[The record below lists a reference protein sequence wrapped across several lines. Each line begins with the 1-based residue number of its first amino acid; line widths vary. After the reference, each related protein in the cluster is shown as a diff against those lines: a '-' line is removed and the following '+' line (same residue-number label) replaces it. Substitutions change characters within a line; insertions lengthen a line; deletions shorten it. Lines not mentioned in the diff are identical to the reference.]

1 MYCLNLDME
10 QNQDE
15 QTIEYIINTFQ
26 KFSLADIKYN
36 KDRPIA
42 AALLSGCLLDQISG
56 FLFENKGKATDKAR
70 KFVKKYMPA
79 YDGIRIYDILRNS
92 LVHNYSLPKQYA
104 VTSDLAG
111 ADLGLSIL
119 PNGVIYIPSFIQDLE
134 IAVSKAVRDL
144 REDKEVQKHAIK
156 WEETHPVLRMNST
169 VVAVYSGDE
178 IKRLEAHFI
187 PKIKKQP
194 FFQSEPLECRL
205 IPYALPNEK
214 FQAVLEIKELS
225 GEKKTTQWSLE
236 GFVKSIGLGSPI
248 EFLES

>member
-1 MYCLNLDME
+1 MQE
-10 QNQDE
+10 NQDDH
-15 QTIEYIINTFQ
+15 TIEYIISTFQ
-26 KFSLADIKYN
+26 NFALADIKFN
-36 KDRPIA
+36 RDRPIA

-56 FLFENKGKATDKAR
+56 FLFEDKGKATDKAR

-79 YDGIRIYDILRNS
+79 YDEIRIYDILRNS

-104 VTSDLAG
+104 VTSDVPAT
-111 ADLGLSIL
+111 DLGLSIL
-119 PNGVIYIPSFIQDLE
+119 PNGIIYIPSFIQDLE
-134 IAVSKAVRDL
+134 IAVNNAMKDL
-144 REDKEVQKHAIK
+144 REDGEVRKNAIV
-156 WEETHPVLRMNST
+156 WEKTHPVLRMSSVNL
-169 VVAVYSGDE
+169 AIYSGDE

-187 PKIKKQP
+187 PKIKEQS

-205 IPYALPNEK
+205 IPFALPNEK

-236 GFVKSIGLGSPI
+236 GFVKSIGLESPI